1 MNGDLKNPAFT
12 LIELLIVIT
21 MVGFFTVLSVPRF
34 NELRAALKAKGA
46 AKKLMADLRYAQSIA
61 MGSDTNVTVCFDDA
75 SRSYAARYDNG
86 ACSGA
91 YLKDPFSGGDLTMD
105 FDTDPQFKG
114 VVFNSSF
121 NGGHQVTFD
130 RLGRPANLASSG
142 AVNMVFGDNSYWVN
156 VTVGTGLVTGN

>member
-1 MNGDLKNPAFT
+1 MNGDSKSPAFT

-34 NELRAALKAKGA
+34 NALRAALKAKGA
-46 AKKLMADLRYAQSIA
+46 SKKIMADLRYAQSIA

-86 ACSGA
+86 TCNGA
-91 YLKDPFSGGDLTMD
+91 YLKDPFSGGDLIMV

-121 NGGHQVTFD
+121 GGGHMTFD
-130 RLGRPANLASSG
+130 RLGRPSSDG
-142 AVNMVFGDNSYWVN
+142 TVNVTFGDNFYSVG
-156 VTVGTGLVTGN
+156 VTAGTGLVTGN